1 MKAFDWQRMALDKVP
16 VEFLAEVALRS
27 LYTFVLVFIFLKITG
42 RRGVRQMSLFE
53 VLIILTLGSAA
64 GDVAFY
70 DDVPLLPVLVVF
82 ITLALLYRGIMWLMG
97 HSEKLEDLTE
107 GKPIVVVEEGQL
119 AWEKLHAENMTEFEF
134 FMELRVNSVEQLGRV
149 RLAILGNQRADQRV
163 FIIRMKRSERGCLS
177 CLPTVLRVT
186 PRFRR
191 RDLCLR
197 TLQHRDGDAGGR
209 KANMFPLRKC
219 RMVEGQPSETTHLTA
234 NMSVLL
240 RQADRFCCVTV
251 AAFYRR
257 RVLAIAD
264 RVTE

>member
-82 ITLALLYRGIMWLMG
+82 VTLALLYRGIMWLMG
-97 HSEKLEDLTE
+97 HSEKLEDLLE

-119 AWEKLHAENMTEFEF
+119 AWEK
-134 FMELRVNSVEQLGRV
+134 
-149 RLAILGNQRADQRV
+149 
-163 FIIRMKRSERGCLS
+163 S
-177 CLPTVLRVT
+177 CM
-186 PRFRR
+186 
-191 RDLCLR
+191 
-197 TLQHRDGDAGGR
+197 R
-209 KANMFPLRKC
+209 K
-219 RMVEGQPSETTHLTA
+219 T
-234 NMSVLL
+234 
-240 RQADRFCCVTV
+240 
-251 AAFYRR
+251 
-257 RVLAIAD
+257 
-264 RVTE
+264 

>member
-82 ITLALLYRGIMWLMG
+82 VTLALLYRGIMWLMG
-97 HSEKLEDLTE
+97 HSESWRIYWR
-107 GKPIVVVEEGQL
+107 KPIVVVEEGQL

-134 FMELRVNSVEQLGRV
+134 LWSCGSTASSSLARSGWQSSKPTGRS
-149 RLAILGNQRADQRV
+149 AC
-163 FIIRMKRSERGCLS
+163 FIIPMKR
-177 CLPTVLRVT
+177 
-186 PRFRR
+186 
-191 RDLCLR
+191 
-197 TLQHRDGDAGGR
+197 
-209 KANMFPLRKC
+209 
-219 RMVEGQPSETTHLTA
+219 
-234 NMSVLL
+234 
-240 RQADRFCCVTV
+240 
-251 AAFYRR
+251 
-257 RVLAIAD
+257 
-264 RVTE
+264 